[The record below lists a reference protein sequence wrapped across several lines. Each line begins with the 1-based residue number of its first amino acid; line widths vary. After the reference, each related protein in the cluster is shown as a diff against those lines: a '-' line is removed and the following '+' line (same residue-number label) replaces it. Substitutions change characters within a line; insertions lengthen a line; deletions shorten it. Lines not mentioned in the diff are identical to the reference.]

1 MLPSTPALTG
11 DGDLI
16 TGIPACEL
24 RKGLYIGGLAVL
36 NSAAE
41 LGISHVLSVIN
52 DMPELSTRVWKLS
65 MKHLLIDMPDMAE
78 ANLLPHFQQAVSFI
92 SSAVGSNGKVLVHC
106 QAGVSRSASVVLA
119 YLMATERISMESAL
133 ASVRH
138 VYPYASPNEGSGV
151 KVGGSK
157 VKTGDP
163 FGWSPCN
170 GCKSYP
176 MGQPKGNYTAQGK
189 CKARLG
195 SYNWAGSQSES
206 GAWVTPAF
214 QLHHSKVDAM
224 SAQKAAPMN
233 IRQPLVGPAT
243 TRSTSTSQPTAA
255 QATFDLRSQT
265 DSVQQ
270 QMSPE
275 NGEANRLKDDSVV
288 PVDAART
295 VSEAAH
301 SAALIASEIDR
312 PAVVPRNDSKHRD
325 LNASVVR

>member
-1 MLPSTPALTG
+1 
-11 DGDLI
+11 
-16 TGIPACEL
+16 
-24 RKGLYIGGLAVL
+24 
-36 NSAAE
+36 
-41 LGISHVLSVIN
+41 
-52 DMPELSTRVWKLS
+52 MPCL
-65 MKHLLIDMPDMAE
+65 
-78 ANLLPHFQQAVSFI
+78 Q
-92 SSAVGSNGKVLVHC
+92 VLVQLCGDMFLVTKH
-106 QAGVSRSASVVLA
+106 ATPERSHARSDMLIA
-119 YLMATERISMESAL
+119 LYLT
-133 ASVRH
+133 H
-138 VYPYASPNEGSGV
+138 V
-151 KVGGSK
+151 
-157 VKTGDP
+157 
-163 FGWSPCN
+163 CML
-170 GCKSYP
+170 CR
-176 MGQPKGNYTAQGK
+176 

-312 PAVVPRNDSKHRD
+312 PAVVPRNDSKHRN